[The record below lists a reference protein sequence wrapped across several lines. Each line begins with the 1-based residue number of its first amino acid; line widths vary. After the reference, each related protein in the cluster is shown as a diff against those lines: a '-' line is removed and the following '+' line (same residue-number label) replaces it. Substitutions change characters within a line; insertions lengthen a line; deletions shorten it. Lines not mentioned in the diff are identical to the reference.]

1 MDHLRVDPGSF
12 QIPGMHPP
20 PLMNQ
25 PPQIFGTYGHDGLG
39 VLPPELAAQMG
50 FDPSALLDDVNEAKR
65 RRIARV
71 SLRSFHPPVLSK
83 RSRVIGDREHNGID
97 CALALTTW

>member
-1 MDHLRVDPGSF
+1 MDHLRVDPGGF

-25 PPQIFGTYGHDGLG
+25 PPPIFGAYHGHDGLP

-71 SLRSFHPPVLSK
+71 SP
-83 RSRVIGDREHNGID
+83 
-97 CALALTTW
+97 

>member
-1 MDHLRVDPGSF
+1 MDHLRVDPGAF

-25 PPQIFGTYGHDGLG
+25 PPQIFGAYHGHDGLS

-71 SLRSFHPPVLSK
+71 SSWPFLSEPAMTGSAAHLC
-83 RSRVIGDREHNGID
+83 RDR
-97 CALALTTW
+97 